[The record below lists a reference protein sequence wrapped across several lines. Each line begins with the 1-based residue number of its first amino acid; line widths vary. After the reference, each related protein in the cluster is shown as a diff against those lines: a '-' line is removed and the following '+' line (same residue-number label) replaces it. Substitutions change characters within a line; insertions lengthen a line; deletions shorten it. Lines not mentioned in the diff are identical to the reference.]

1 MMNII
6 IKRTKKTSSHWQT
19 LRQAHT
25 SSADSIAL
33 ISKIVLTS
41 PKPILEQTLTQSN
54 VALTPHSAEQ
64 VLARLDNAGILAY
77 RFFQWAHSHPH
88 RHHKTP
94 FIHTV
99 KSYHF
104 TISSLA
110 KIRQYGLMWD
120 LVADMKRRSLLNSET
135 FAIIMR
141 KYARA
146 QKLDEALYTF
156 SVMDKYGVPPD
167 LSSFNSLLSALC
179 KAKNVRKAQEVFDE
193 MSHRFEPDSKTYSIL
208 LQGWGLA
215 PNLPRMFQVFDTM
228 AERGCEADVVT
239 YSIMVDSLC
248 KAGRVER
255 AVEVVREMKSRG
267 CPPTSFIYSVL
278 VHTYGVEKRIEDA
291 VEAFLEME
299 RDGIVADVAVYNALV
314 SAFCKVDRFE
324 NAYRVLGEME
334 SKGVCPNSRTCN
346 IILNGLIGLGR
357 NDEAYRFFRWMTK
370 VCEPDSDTY
379 TMMIK
384 MFFESDRSEMAMKVW
399 KYMGKKQFVPSMH
412 TFSVLINGLCEKGEV
427 DKACVFLEE
436 MIEKGIRPPGT
447 TFGRLRKLLLE
458 EHREDVLR
466 FLEEKM
472 KVLVMEPLCE

>member
-1 MMNII
+1 M
-6 IKRTKKTSSHWQT
+6 
-19 LRQAHT
+19 
-25 SSADSIAL
+25 
-33 ISKIVLTS
+33 
-41 PKPILEQTLTQSN
+41 
-54 VALTPHSAEQ
+54 
-64 VLARLDNAGILAY
+64 
-77 RFFQWAHSHPH
+77 
-88 RHHKTP
+88 
-94 FIHTV
+94 
-99 KSYHF
+99 
-104 TISSLA
+104 
-110 KIRQYGLMWD
+110 
-120 LVADMKRRSLLNSET
+120 
-135 FAIIMR
+135 
-141 KYARA
+141 
-146 QKLDEALYTF
+146 
-156 SVMDKYGVPPD
+156 
-167 LSSFNSLLSALC
+167 
-179 KAKNVRKAQEVFDE
+179 
-193 MSHRFEPDSKTYSIL
+193 
-208 LQGWGLA
+208 
-215 PNLPRMFQVFDTM
+215 
-228 AERGCEADVVT
+228 T